1 MLNNRLVPLA
11 LLAVLA
17 ASPAAHA
24 QFGAL
29 KNMKDK
35 LVKKDAPTDAP
46 ASAGTA
52 AVAAGPVSK
61 GSVVPTWT
69 MKFKQAIA
77 WQKLTPAG
85 VFVVSCSD
93 ALYGIDPQTG
103 AEKWKI
109 VDFNGLKQENFDL
122 IPGSPFVAV
131 VDKVGGK
138 GMGKLGTKFVI
149 LDAYT
154 GKAVVNTKELGLLN
168 ASKRAFVPETGSFLL
183 FGQAEV
189 GGMLIATDASTGAE
203 KWRTP
208 IVSKTKV
215 PETAIS
221 QPYLVD
227 SNKAFL
233 WATNLALYKL
243 DAASGR
249 VIWRTA
255 SLTADDAAKVGAAV
269 ATAAAG
275 PESAGS
281 KLLGMSPLGG
291 FKGMGSAFG
300 ALSGT
305 AALDAGASARA
316 TYSSINYLEAPQ
328 SPGKIFV
335 FSNDYLTAFDIAT
348 GKEIW
353 EREPLKSPISNIIYN
368 ERGLIVATS
377 EFDDDAKRN
386 GKLKGGLSRIN
397 LYNYA
402 TGARTWGKD
411 GVETDGTVGAYS
423 FAGKDFI
430 VATARASGRNRLD
443 IIDLDRGTSKLKR
456 ALTVDGSIKRVML
469 VPQGLLYVTNQEMNI
484 MNLETGKD
492 DWAKS
497 VKFNKEKGI
506 VTALKGD
513 KCYILSDT
521 KLLALDCKTAEY
533 KLVADNIPFQGK
545 ETPTDFELMPDGILL
560 KSSQN
565 LQMLDWNG
573 KPQYSYFTPAP
584 GRSMAGKIFFGTM
597 GVLNAAA
604 GAAAAANAADEGFRA
619 GASGYGTAS
628 YNDHMTLSDRSSDL
642 AAGFAGGV
650 GESIRQ
656 MNKRFK
662 ATKDGTNLVTMLTT
676 IKGDEASGVGIKMVD
691 KRTGKEVTNLV
702 LDSKKPDY
710 ILDDIGRM
718 VFFKVASDELYGYQ
732 F

>member
-1 MLNNRLVPLA
+1 MTKFPLLPLA
-11 LLAVLA
+11 LLAVLG
-17 ASPAAHA
+17 SPPAAHA

-29 KNMKDK
+29 KNVKGLMG
-35 LVKKDAPTDAP
+35 KKDAPKDAP
-46 ASAGTA
+46 AA
-52 AVAAGPVSK
+52 AAADAGPVSK
-61 GSVVPTWT
+61 GSVAPTWT
-69 MKFKQAIA
+69 MKFKQDIA

-85 VFVVSCSD
+85 VFVVSCPD

-109 VDFNGLKQENFDL
+109 VDFSGLKQENFDL

-131 VDKVGGK
+131 ADKVGGK
-138 GMGKLGTKFVI
+138 GLAKLGTKFVI

-154 GKAVVNTKELGLLN
+154 GKAVVNTKDLGMAS
-168 ASKRAFVPETGSFLL
+168 ASKRAFMPETGSFLL
-183 FGQAEV
+183 FGQNEA
-189 GGMLIATDASTGAE
+189 GGLLIATDAGTGAE
-203 KWRTP
+203 KWRVP
-208 IVSKTKV
+208 IITKSKV

-227 SNKAFL
+227 GNKAFL
-233 WATNLALYKL
+233 WATNLALYKI
-243 DAASGR
+243 DVATGR
-249 VIWRTA
+249 TIWRTA
-255 SLTADDAAKVGAAV
+255 SLTVDDAMKAGGAVVASAAKP
-269 ATAAAG
+269 TASDKMLKMG
-275 PESAGS
+275 G
-281 KLLGMSPLGG
+281 LGG
-291 FKGMGSAFG
+291 FKEIGG
-300 ALSGT
+300 ALSMFSGT
-305 AALDAGASARA
+305 AALDAGASVRA

-377 EFDDDAKRN
+377 EFDDDAKRS
-386 GKLKGGLSRIN
+386 GKLRGGLSRIN

-423 FAGKDFI
+423 FSGKDFI
-430 VATARASGRNRLD
+430 VATARANGRNRLD
-443 IIDLDRGTSKLKR
+443 VIDLDRGTSKLKK

-469 VPQGLLYVTNQEMNI
+469 VPQGLMYVTNQEMNI

-497 VKFNKEKGI
+497 VKFNKEAGI
-506 VTALKGD
+506 VTALKD
-513 KCYILSDT
+513 DNCYILSDT
-521 KLLALDCKTAEY
+521 KLYSLNTKTADY
-533 KLVADNIPFQGK
+533 KLIADNFPFKGK
-545 ETPTDFELMPDGILL
+545 ETPNDFELLPDGILL
-560 KSSQN
+560 KSAQN
-565 LQMLDWNG
+565 LQMLDYSG
-573 KPQYSYFTPAP
+573 KPQYHYFTPAP

-604 GAAAAANAADEGFRA
+604 GAASAAQAASSGYEAGATGSSEAKHDADRASANASNFAASA
-619 GASGYGTAS
+619 GAS
-628 YNDHMTLSDRSSDL
+628 
-642 AAGFAGGV
+642 FK
-650 GESIRQ
+650 E

-662 ATKDGTNLVTMLTT
+662 ATRDGTNLVTMLTVL
-676 IKGDEASGVGIKMVD
+676 KGDEASGVGIKMVD
-691 KRTGKEVTNLV
+691 KRTGKEVTSLV

-718 VFFKVASDELYGYQ
+718 VFFRVASNELYGFQ

>member
-1 MLNNRLVPLA
+1 MTKLPLLPLA
-11 LLAVLA
+11 LLGFL
-17 ASPAAHA
+17 SGLPAAHA

-29 KNMKDK
+29 KNMKS
-35 LVKKDAPTDAP
+35 LVSKKEVP
-46 ASAGTA
+46 AASTA
-52 AVAAGPVSK
+52 ANPEAGPISK
-61 GSVVPTWT
+61 GSAVPTWT
-69 MKFKQAIA
+69 MKFKQDIT

-85 VFVVSCSD
+85 VFVVSCPD

-109 VDFNGLKQENFDL
+109 TDFSSLKQENFDL

-131 VDKVGGK
+131 ADKIGGK
-138 GMGKLGTKFVI
+138 GLGKLGTKFVI

-154 GKAVVNTKELGLLN
+154 GKAVVNTKDLGLLN
-168 ASKRAFVPETGSFLL
+168 ASKRAFMPETGSFLL
-183 FGQAEV
+183 FGQTEA
-189 GGMLIATDASTGAE
+189 GGMLVATDASTGAE
-203 KWRTP
+203 RWRVP
-208 IVSKTKV
+208 IASKTKV

-227 SNKAFL
+227 GDKAFL

-243 DAASGR
+243 DVASGR
-249 VIWRTA
+249 IIWRTA
-255 SLTADDAAKVGAAV
+255 SLTVDDAAKVGAAV
-269 ATAAAG
+269 AAVAAG

-291 FKGMGSAFG
+291 FKGMGAAFG
-300 ALSGT
+300 AMSGT

-328 SPGKIFV
+328 SPGKVFV
-335 FSNDYLTAFDIAT
+335 FSNDYLTAFDVAT
-348 GKEIW
+348 GREIW

-377 EFDDDAKRN
+377 EFDDDARKS
-386 GKLKGGLSRIN
+386 GKLRGGLSRIN

-411 GVETDGTVGAYS
+411 GVDTDGTVGAYS
-423 FAGKDFI
+423 FAGKNFI

-443 IIDLDRGTSKLKR
+443 VIDLDQGTSKLKK

-497 VKFNKEKGI
+497 VKFNKEAGI

-513 KCYILSDT
+513 NCYILSDT
-521 KLLALDCKTAEY
+521 KLYALNTKTADY
-533 KLVADNIPFQGK
+533 KIVADNIPFQGK
-545 ETPTDFELMPDGILL
+545 ETPADFELLPDGILL

-565 LQMLDWNG
+565 LQLLDWSG
-573 KPQYSYFTPAP
+573 KPRYSYFTPAP

-619 GASGYGTAS
+619 GASGYGTTS
-628 YNDHMTLSDRSSDL
+628 YNNGMARADRSGDM

-662 ATKDGTNLVTMLTT
+662 ASKDGTNLVTMLTT
-676 IKGDEASGVGIKMVD
+676 IKGDEASGIGIKMVD

-718 VFFKVASDELYGYQ
+718 VFFKVASNELYGYQ

>member
-1 MLNNRLVPLA
+1 MTKFPLLPLA
-11 LLAVLA
+11 LLAVLG
-17 ASPAAHA
+17 SPPAARA
-24 QFGAL
+24 QFNAL
-29 KNMKDK
+29 KNVKGLMG
-35 LVKKDAPTDAP
+35 KKDAPKDAP
-46 ASAGTA
+46 AAAGPA
-52 AVAAGPVSK
+52 AAAEAGPVSK
-61 GSVVPTWT
+61 GSVAPTWT
-69 MKFKQAIA
+69 MKFKQDIA

-85 VFVVSCSD
+85 VFVVSCPD

-109 VDFNGLKQENFDL
+109 ADFSGLKQENFDL

-131 VDKVGGK
+131 ADKVGGK
-138 GMGKLGTKFVI
+138 GLAKLGTKFVI

-154 GKAVVNTKELGLLN
+154 GKTVVNTKDLGLLN
-168 ASKRAFVPETGSFLL
+168 ASKRAFIPETGAFLL
-183 FGQAEV
+183 FGQNEA
-189 GGMLIATDASTGAE
+189 GGMLIATDAGTGAE
-203 KWRTP
+203 KWRVP
-208 IVSKTKV
+208 IITKSKV

-227 SNKAFL
+227 GNKAFL

-243 DAASGR
+243 DMATGR
-249 VIWRTA
+249 IIWRTA
-255 SLTADDAAKVGAAV
+255 SLTVDDAMKAGVAVMAAPKE
-269 ATAAAG
+269 TAG
-275 PESAGS
+275 N
-281 KLLGMSPLGG
+281 KMLKMSPLGG
-291 FKGMGSAFG
+291 FKEMGSAFG
-300 ALSGT
+300 AFSGKT
-305 AALDAGASARA
+305 ALDAGASVRA
-316 TYSSINYLEAPQ
+316 TYSSLNYLEAPQ

-377 EFDDDAKRN
+377 EFDDDARKS
-386 GKLKGGLSRIN
+386 GKLRGGLSRIN

-423 FAGKDFI
+423 FSGKDFI
-430 VATARASGRNRLD
+430 VATARANGRNRLD
-443 IIDLDRGTSKLKR
+443 VIDLDRGTSKLKK

-469 VPQGLLYVTNQEMNI
+469 VPQGLMYVTNQEMNI

-497 VKFNKEKGI
+497 VKFNKEAGI
-506 VTALKGD
+506 VTALKD
-513 KCYILSDT
+513 DNCYILSDT
-521 KLLALDCKTAEY
+521 KLYSLNTKTADY
-533 KLVADNIPFQGK
+533 KLIADTFPFKGK
-545 ETPTDFELMPDGILL
+545 ETPNDFELLPDGILL
-560 KSSQN
+560 KSAQN
-565 LQMLDWNG
+565 LQLLDWNG
-573 KPQYSYFTPAP
+573 KPQYHYFTPAP

-604 GAAAAANAADEGFRA
+604 SAASTAQAASSGYAAGATGSSEAKHDADRASANASNFAASA
-619 GASGYGTAS
+619 GAS
-628 YNDHMTLSDRSSDL
+628 
-642 AAGFAGGV
+642 FK
-650 GESIRQ
+650 E

-662 ATKDGTNLVTMLTT
+662 ATRDGTNLVTMLTVL
-676 IKGDEASGVGIKMVD
+676 KGDEASGVGIKMVD
-691 KRTGKEVTNLV
+691 KRTGKEVTSLV

-718 VFFKVASDELYGYQ
+718 VFFKVASDELYG
-732 F
+732 FRF